1 MTVLADHPMS
11 RRRIR
16 RRDFLSPVVLV
27 LLGATTVHAKE
38 PRSICYQVIEGQP
51 DVAPAA
57 PILVDRC
64 SGKSFVLS
72 RGRSGSRS
80 YKWVAISKAT
90 DVSPRAARRPTARA
104 NPSIRGGDNK
114 GCFTFNGRSYCP

>member
-1 MTVLADHPMS
+1 M
-11 RRRIR
+11 RE
-16 RRDFLSPVVLV
+16 FLSAVALV
-27 LLGATTVHAKE
+27 LMGATTVHAKE
-38 PRSICYQVIEGQP
+38 PRGICYQVIEGQP

-80 YKWVAISKAT
+80 YKWVAIGKAA
-90 DVSPRAARRPTARA
+90 DVSPREARSATARHS
-104 NPSIRGGDNK
+104 PTIRGGGKK

>member
-1 MTVLADHPMS
+1 M
-11 RRRIR
+11 RK
-16 RRDFLSPVVLV
+16 FLSAVALV
-27 LLGATTVHAKE
+27 MLGATTVHAKE
-38 PRSICYQVIEGQP
+38 PREICYQVIEGQP

-72 RGRSGSRS
+72 RGRSGSRT
-80 YKWVAISKAT
+80 YKWVAIGKAA
-90 DVSPRAARRPTARA
+90 DISPRAARRTTARA
-104 NPSIRGGDNK
+104 NPSIPGGANK

>member
-1 MTVLADHPMS
+1 M
-11 RRRIR
+11 RE
-16 RRDFLSPVVLV
+16 FLSAVALV
-27 LLGATTVHAKE
+27 LWGATTVHAKE
-38 PRSICYQVIEGQP
+38 PRGICYQVIEGQP

-80 YKWVAISKAT
+80 YKWVAIGKAT
-90 DVSPRAARRPTARA
+90 YVAPRAARSATARP
-104 NPSIRGGDNK
+104 NTSNRGGDNK